1 MPLGAVFFHFKL
13 CDLIY
18 IFSFRMHRWFICLSY
33 SLDVQCLVHVEVRNL
48 SPAVLLLPF
57 CSKQISWL
65 FATICNL
72 MVYVS
77 HVSVVCPGKT
87 CSLYCSLIYNTSKRR
102 RGGTPRQSLIITLQ
116 WFIEVMMANW
126 LILLVP
132 WGTWLFACRAVVC
145 CMEFCFCLSGGSEL
159 ILAGWEVFW

>member
-1 MPLGAVFFHFKL
+1 MVSTWINHLKTKENTKFL
-13 CDLIY
+13 CINMLPWDQNTNWTNCINPEQP
-18 IFSFRMHRWFICLSY
+18 SHG
-33 SLDVQCLVHVEVRNL
+33 VAKRNHTIL
-48 SPAVLLLPF
+48 N
-57 CSKQISWL
+57 CISWL
-65 FATICNL
+65 QRPHTKIGTRGGCNAFYAG
-72 MVYVS
+72 VDRWN
-77 HVSVVCPGKT
+77 SVRTSIK
-87 CSLYCSLIYNTSKRR
+87 YTSKRR

-116 WFIEVMMANW
+116 WFIEVMMVDW